1 MRSRRPSNISN
12 ERRETVKQEMA
23 NRGFQVVPEED
34 LQFEYESDTIEKYE
48 MLSNEFD
55 FDELRKNDQFGVK

>member
-1 MRSRRPSNISN
+1 
-12 ERRETVKQEMA
+12 MA
-23 NRGFQVVPEED
+23 NRGFQSVPEED